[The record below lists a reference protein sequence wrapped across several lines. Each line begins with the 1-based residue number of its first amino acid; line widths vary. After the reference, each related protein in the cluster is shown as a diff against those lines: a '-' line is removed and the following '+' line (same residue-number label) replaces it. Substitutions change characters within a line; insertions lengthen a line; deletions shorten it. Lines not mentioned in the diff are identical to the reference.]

1 MWRPAYFTKSAGEGC
16 FRAELSSSTENE
28 QNRRPDDAMHCFQP
42 RTGQGRGWDTGAA
55 YRKVVQVLVEV
66 REALSWVMATRLTQL
81 PALV

>member
-1 MWRPAYFTKSAGEGC
+1 
-16 FRAELSSSTENE
+16 
-28 QNRRPDDAMHCFQP
+28 MHCFQP